1 MAFMYGEA
9 AYKRRME
16 RERRYEEEDGL
27 VPPQTDTSLVPI
39 TPTRRMQRT
48 SAMRATLQTIGST
61 DIEHEAA
68 ISARIRTSRR
78 VVIEEIEGTKNALGL
93 NVDKKGIF
101 GFNGGNER
109 IKIRR
114 YIFED

>member
-1 MAFMYGEA
+1 MYGEA

-16 RERRYEEEDGL
+16 RERQYDEEDGL
-27 VPPQTDTSLVPI
+27 VTPTSLVPI
-39 TPTRRMQRT
+39 TPTRSICKKPLT
-48 SAMRATLQTIGST
+48 RATLQTIGST